1 MYSLSLGKGF
11 NLGGE
16 QSTGHIGALS
26 LYQTLPKLFEE
37 GDMNKVNIYD
47 FNNNKKCQC
56 EI

>member
-37 GDMNKVNIYD
+37 GDMNKVNIYA
-47 FNNNKKCQC
+47 FKFFFWR